1 MGNLEKEVRDEIRGT
16 KIQKAILRTIG
27 GLGLLS
33 VAVLAPNALQAL
45 GYFGLTGKNLL
56 NKNRAI
62 NNSRNRLIEHGLIE
76 YNKDSFLCLTE
87 KGEKKLIEIEA
98 KDYKIIKPQKWDKK
112 WRILICDIKE
122 EKRSLREKIRNTLMS
137 IGFVRLQDSVWVFP
151 YDCED
156 LITLL
161 KADFR
166 VGKDLL
172 YIIADKIE
180 YDKIIR
186 EQFGLEKESRG

>member
-112 WRILICDIKE
+112 WRIIIFDIKE
-122 EKRSLREKIRNTLMS
+122 RNKQIRDQIREKLNL
-137 IGFVRLQDSVWVFP
+137 IGFIKLQNSVWVFP

-156 LITLL
+156 FINLL
-161 KADFR
+161 KADFSMGR
-166 VGKDLL
+166 EVL
-172 YIIADKIE
+172 YIIGDRIE
-180 YDKIIR
+180 NEKVL
-186 EQFGLEKESRG
+186 LEYFKLKR